1 MKDNLKKF
9 LLGIGLITGTIAFGI
24 YDKKAQLRFDGT
36 TKKEYVIGAQPMD
49 INHDGIIDGW
59 MIDYDLNQNGIKDNS
74 AYYRIR
80 IKNHKVTVD
89 TYASLVV
96 TDSDE
101 DGIPDYYRIDT
112 NDDKTLDKKVD
123 LEFSRLRD
131 KGV

>member
-1 MKDNLKKF
+1 
-9 LLGIGLITGTIAFGI
+9 
-24 YDKKAQLRFDGT
+24 
-36 TKKEYVIGAQPMD
+36 
-49 INHDGIIDGW
+49 